1 MSVRI
6 LQGVLLAGLAAC
18 GSSQGQSQ
26 AGQSPGT
33 ASTQAVTDSFST
45 RAVATFDEPWGMTFL
60 PGSGV
65 PLTNQALVTEKPGKL
80 WLVDVATGK
89 KVEVSGVPAVRY
101 GGQGGLLDV
110 AAAPDFAGSRMVYLT
125 YSKPTSD
132 GGGGLALA
140 RAELVQG
147 SEAPRLENVQ
157 VLWSDP
163 AGGEGG
169 QFGGRIAFAPDG
181 QSLFLSSGERQRFTP
196 AQDASQP
203 LGKILH
209 LTLDGKP
216 APGNPWAGKTGAA
229 TVTITDPP
237 EDTQAAKGAPGRSFT
252 WPGPNLTPAET
263 WTSGHRNPYGLA
275 FAPDGRLW
283 ETEMGPQGG
292 DELNLIEPGKNYG
305 WPVVSNGENYN
316 DVPIAD
322 SGTKP
327 QFEAP
332 KLFWVPSV
340 SPGGLLIY
348 SGDLFKGWKGDAIIP
363 TLSGEALIRV
373 DIDGDKASKAKQW
386 PMNARI
392 RSAVQGPS
400 GEIYLLEDG
409 KGGRLLRLDPDQA
422 RR

>member
-1 MSVRI
+1 MSLRI
-6 LQGVLLAGLAAC
+6 LQGLLLAGLAAC

-26 AGQSPGT
+26 ATGGT
-33 ASTQAVTDSFST
+33 AAGAQAATDSFGT
-45 RAVATFDEPWGMTFL
+45 RAIATFNEPWAMAFL

-65 PLTNQALVTEKPGKL
+65 RLTNQALVTEKPGKV
-80 WLVDVATGK
+80 WLVDVATGN

-101 GGQGGLLDV
+101 GGQGGLLDI
-110 AAAPDFAGSRMVYLT
+110 AAAPDFAGSRLVYLT
-125 YSKPTSD
+125 FSKPTAD
-132 GGGGLALA
+132 GGSGLALA

-147 SEAPRLENVQ
+147 REPPRLQNVQ
-157 VLWSDP
+157 ILWTDP

-181 QSLFLSSGERQRFTP
+181 KSLFLSSGERQRFTP

-216 APGNPWAGKTGAA
+216 APGNPWAGKVGAA
-229 TVTITDPP
+229 TVAIAEPP
-237 EDTQAAKGAPGRSFT
+237 EDSEAAKNASGRTFR
-252 WPGPNLTPAET
+252 WPGPNMTPAET
-263 WTSGHRNPYGLA
+263 WTLGHRNPYGLA

-292 DELNLIEPGKNYG
+292 DELNLIQPGKNYG

-322 SGTKP
+322 QATQP
-327 QFEAP
+327 RYEPP
-332 KLFWVPSV
+332 KVFWDPSI

-348 SGDLFKGWKGDAIIP
+348 SGDLFAGWKGDAIIP
-363 TLSGEALIRV
+363 ALSGEALIRV
-373 DIDGDKASKAKQW
+373 DIDGDGARKANQW

-392 RSAVQGPS
+392 RSVVQGPS
-400 GEIYLLEDG
+400 GEIYVLEDG
-409 KGGRLLRLDPDQA
+409 DEGRLLRLDPK
-422 RR
+422 